1 VDNKGKN
8 MNDIVIYKDGSVAL
22 EASVNDDTVWLNQK
36 QLCDLYERD
45 KSVIS
50 RHIRN
55 IFKENELEIKAVV
68 AKNATTASD
77 GKIYMV
83 DYYNLD
89 MILSLGYRVNSKRAT
104 QFRQWATSILKQHLL
119 KGYTLD
125 QKRLDVLEEKQLLTD
140 KKLQTVMQAIEDKSL
155 KPKQGIFYDGEV
167 FDAYVFVADLIKSAK
182 ESIILIDN
190 YVDESVLT
198 LFSKNPSI
206 EVTIYTKSISKQLKL
221 DLKKYNAQ
229 HKPISIKAFK
239 ESHDRFLIL
248 DGKEVYHFGASLK
261 DLGKKWFAF
270 SRFELEVLGMLG
282 RLR

>member
-1 VDNKGKN
+1 

-22 EASVNDDTVWLNQK
+22 EATVNDDTVWLSQK
-36 QLCDLYERD
+36 QLCDLYQRD

-55 IFKENELEIKAVV
+55 IFKEKELELKAVV
-68 AKNATTASD
+68 AKNATTAND
-77 GKIYMV
+77 GKTYMV

-89 MILSLGYRVNSKRAT
+89 MILSLGYRINSKRAT
-104 QFRQWATSILKQHLL
+104 QFRKWATSVLKQHLL

-140 KKLQTVMQAIEDKSL
+140 KKLNKVMQAIDDKSL
-155 KPKQGIFYDGEV
+155 KPKQGIFYEGEV
-167 FDAYVFVADLIKSAK
+167 FDAYSFVASLIKSAK
-182 ESIILIDN
+182 VSIVLIDN

-198 LFSKNPSI
+198 LFSKNPSA
-206 EVTIYTKSISKQLKL
+206 EVTIYTKNISKQLKL
-221 DLKKYNAQ
+221 DLKKYNTQ
-229 HKPISIKAFK
+229 YRPISIKIFK

-270 SRFELEVLGMLG
+270 SRFEMEALEMLG
-282 RLR
+282 RLK

>member
-1 VDNKGKN
+1 
-8 MNDIVIYKDGSVAL
+8 MNDIVIYKDGTVLL
-22 EASVNDDTVWLNQK
+22 EATVDNDTVWLSQK
-36 QLCDLYERD
+36 QMSELFV
-45 KSVIS
+45 KSKKTIS
-50 RHIRN
+50 EHISN
-55 IFKENELEIKAVV
+55 VFKENELRKEAVV
-68 AKNATTASD
+68 RNFRTTASD
-77 GKIYMV
+77 GKRYNIE
-83 DYYNLD
+83 YYNLD
-89 MILSLGYRVNSKRAT
+89 VIISVGYRVKSKQGT
-104 QFRQWATSILKQHLL
+104 QFRIWATSILKQHLL

-155 KPKQGIFYDGEV
+155 KPKQGIFYEGEV
-167 FDAYVFVADLIKSAK
+167 FDAYVFVADLVKSAK
-182 ESIILIDN
+182 ESIVLIDN

-198 LFSKNPSI
+198 LFGKNPSI

-229 HKPISIKAFK
+229 HKPITIKTFK

-270 SRFELEVLGMLG
+270 SRFELEILEMLG
-282 RLR
+282 RLG